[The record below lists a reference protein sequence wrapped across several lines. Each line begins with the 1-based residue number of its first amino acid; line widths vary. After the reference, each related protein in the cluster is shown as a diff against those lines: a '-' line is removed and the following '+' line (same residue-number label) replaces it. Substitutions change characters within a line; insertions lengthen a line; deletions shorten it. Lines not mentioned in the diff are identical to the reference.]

1 MSKKILVRGPLLSE
15 SGYGNHARQ
24 VFRWLLSRHQDAE
37 ISVQILPWGSTSW
50 YVNPAAEGGLVGEI
64 MKRSVEP
71 NQKFDVSFQIQL
83 PNEWSADLAHKNI
96 GVTAVVES
104 DKCNP
109 EWIKCCNAMTAV
121 VVPSSFC
128 EKTLRSTGEV
138 TSPIIVIPESFIPE
152 VMDKNAEI
160 NIDFETKFNFLLV
173 GTITGNNPF
182 NDRKNLFF
190 ALKWLCEEF
199 SNDPDVGIILK
210 ASVGRG
216 TKLDWGG
223 VESSF
228 RNAINQVRRGPFPKV
243 HIVHGITSNS
253 EIAALYRHPTVKALV
268 APTRG
273 EGFGLPILEA
283 AASGLP
289 VIATEHS
296 GHMDFMGKGKFVR
309 LEYDM
314 SPIHQTRVDNN
325 IWMAGTKWAEVRE
338 SDFKKKV
345 RKFKSSPDNPKQ
357 WALDLSKILIDTH
370 NPGAIDE
377 FYEISIGEILK

>member
-128 EKTLRSTGEV
+128 EKTLRSSGEV
-138 TSPIIVIPESFIPE
+138 TSPIIVIPESFI
-152 VMDKNAEI
+152 
-160 NIDFETKFNFLLV
+160 L
-173 GTITGNNPF
+173 
-182 NDRKNLFF
+182 
-190 ALKWLCEEF
+190 
-199 SNDPDVGIILK
+199 
-210 ASVGRG
+210 
-216 TKLDWGG
+216 
-223 VESSF
+223 
-228 RNAINQVRRGPFPKV
+228 
-243 HIVHGITSNS
+243 SNS

-289 VIATEHS
+289 VIATEQS

-357 WALDLSKILIDTH
+357 WALDLSKILIETH
-370 NPGAIDE
+370 SPRAIDE